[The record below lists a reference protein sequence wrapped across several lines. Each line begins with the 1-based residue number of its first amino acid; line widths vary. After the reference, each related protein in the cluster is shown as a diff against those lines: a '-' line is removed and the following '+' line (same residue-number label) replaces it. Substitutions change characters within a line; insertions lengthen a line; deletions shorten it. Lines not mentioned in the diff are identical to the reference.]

1 MVKNNE
7 CFLSPITFPSSG
19 CSSQSNIYIYAFS
32 RRFYPKELGAKTEPL
47 GQRTVVESRP
57 QRLEAETGDP
67 HAKAETG
74 RTEEDQSARM
84 ALNECELRDSQE
96 PVETRPRNRLV
107 LRQEAGEGGWV
118 GT

>member
-19 CSSQSNIYIYAFS
+19 CSSQSNIYIYASS

-47 GQRTVVESRP
+47 GQRTEVESRP

-96 PVETRPRNRLV
+96 PVETGPRNWLV